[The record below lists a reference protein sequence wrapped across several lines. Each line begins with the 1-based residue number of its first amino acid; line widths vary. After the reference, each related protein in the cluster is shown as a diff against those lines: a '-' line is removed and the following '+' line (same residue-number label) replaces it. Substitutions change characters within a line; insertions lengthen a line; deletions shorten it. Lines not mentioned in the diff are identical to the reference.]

1 MTKENIKK
9 VAVILLGNCIYSGA
23 VAFFILPMGLI
34 TGGTA
39 GIAIFVNHYLG
50 IPIDVVVSI
59 FNIAMF
65 VVGMVVLGRKFAMTT
80 LLSTISYPVFLSIM
94 QRITAVTGCPTS
106 DEMLC
111 TIFGGGLVGIGIA
124 LVLQEGASTGGMDI
138 PPLVIN
144 KMTGI
149 SVAVLLYA
157 FDVMILLLQITFTE
171 GEKVLY
177 GILLVCLYSFIL
189 EKFLVMG
196 KSKVQIKIIS
206 NQYEAINQMILS
218 QFDRGTTLFA
228 VEGGYTRQEMLAVLT
243 VVSRRELFQI
253 SEAIKN
259 MDPEAFI
266 VIEQVKEVR
275 GRGFTIRKDYN
286 QRT

>member
-9 VAVILLGNCIYSGA
+9 VAVILLGNCIYSAA

-50 IPIDVVVSI
+50 IPVDVIVSV

-65 VVGMVVLGRKFAMTT
+65 AVGIVVLGRKFAMTT
-80 LLSTISYPVFLSIM
+80 LLSTISYPVFLGVM
-94 QRITAVTGCPTS
+94 QRIVAVTGCPTS

-157 FDVMILLLQITFTE
+157 FDVMILLLQVTFTQ

-196 KSKVQIKIIS
+196 KSKVQIKIIRD
-206 NQYEAINQMILS
+206 QYEAINQMILN